1 MTARKAEPSAAA
13 AALIGL
19 VALASAMGIGR
30 FSLTPILPLMQQD
43 EGLTLAAGGW
53 LATANY
59 LGYLAGALVCIMTAV
74 RPASAIRCGLLC
86 VSLFTVAMG
95 LGNWLPI
102 WLGLRFLSGIASAFV
117 LVGTSAWAMPIL
129 KRRGREEWSGHVFSG
144 VGIGIA
150 FAGLFG
156 LLAGIDAWGSR
167 AAWIVL
173 GLFAFVPAALLWRTL
188 GDETVR
194 PIRTARRDNSMLPRP
209 TLLAAASYAAFGFG
223 YIIPA
228 TFLPALARSYI
239 DDPAMFGLIWPVFG
253 TAATLSTIAS
263 GRLFRGLSPR
273 QLWMR
278 AKWVLAAGVLAPAF
292 FVNVPT
298 LLISAVCVGGTFMVV
313 TMAGIK
319 EALRLGG
326 APDSVAVATMTAA
339 FGVGQFAGPLAV
351 SLLTRSEHAFAWA
364 SLIAAASLVCGNC
377 ALLFFDESS
386 PAGQKA

>member
-129 KRRGREEWSGHVFSG
+129 RHHGREDWSAHVFTG
-144 VGIGIA
+144 VGIGI
-150 FAGLFG
+150 
-156 LLAGIDAWGSR
+156 
-167 AAWIVL
+167 
-173 GLFAFVPAALLWRTL
+173 
-188 GDETVR
+188 
-194 PIRTARRDNSMLPRP
+194 
-209 TLLAAASYAAFGFG
+209 
-223 YIIPA
+223 
-228 TFLPALARSYI
+228 
-239 DDPAMFGLIWPVFG
+239 
-253 TAATLSTIAS
+253 
-263 GRLFRGLSPR
+263 
-273 QLWMR
+273 
-278 AKWVLAAGVLAPAF
+278 
-292 FVNVPT
+292 
-298 LLISAVCVGGTFMVV
+298 
-313 TMAGIK
+313 
-319 EALRLGG
+319 
-326 APDSVAVATMTAA
+326 DSNN
-339 FGVGQFAGPLAV
+339 
-351 SLLTRSEHAFAWA
+351 R
-364 SLIAAASLVCGNC
+364 
-377 ALLFFDESS
+377 
-386 PAGQKA
+386 